1 MARWGGRSE
10 IVTTPQRPRN
20 KSVKIFRFRLN
31 RGVFRRP
38 KWEHAFV
45 PKATGNYK
53 GAVAEAKIAAAAIE
67 LGVSVLKPMSEHGR
81 YDLVFDLGERLVRV
95 QCKWANRKGDVVSV
109 YVGGSYLSPNGYV
122 RSTYA
127 AEEVDAIAAYCGDLD
142 RCYLLP
148 IGLVAGQYSVHLRL
162 APARNGQRAGLHFAD
177 EHLFSGAVAQLGERR
192 HGMAEA
198 TGSSPVSSIPK
209 VGAGTEVVGA
219 HDFRCLFGWYAQQ
232 AAAGHEI
239 LVTRRGKPYV
249 RLVSARDQLDLER
262 AAHNSGPAG
271 P

>member
-1 MARWGGRSE
+1 MF
-10 IVTTPQRPRN
+10 
-20 KSVKIFRFRLN
+20 VKA
-31 RGVFRRP
+31 
-38 KWEHAFV
+38 ES
-45 PKATGNYK
+45 GNHK

-127 AEEVDAIAAYCGDLD
+127 ADEVDAIAAYCGGDLD
-142 RCYLLP
+142 ECYLLP
-148 IGLVAGQYSVHLRL
+148 IELVAGQYSVHLRL
-162 APARNGQRAGLHFAD
+162 APARNGQRAGLHFAN
-177 EHLFSGAVAQLGERR
+177 EYLFSGAVAQLGERR

-198 TGSSPVSSIPK
+198 TGSSPVSSTPQAR
-209 VGAGTEVVGA
+209 AGTEVVGA

-249 RLVSARDQLDLER
+249 RLVPARDQLALEP
-262 AAHNSGPAG
+262 GG
-271 P
+271 G